1 MEDIAVP
8 APGIHQNP
16 QIAGTRRTR
25 SKGRLFPATFLCPM
39 HSNGFSAE
47 HLRFDDVDNLWVTHG
62 NSEPLF
68 VFAGHTDT
76 VPVGP
81 IEKWNTDPFKAE
93 IKEGY
98 LYGRGAA
105 DMKSGIAAMV
115 TAAER
120 YVQKNPNHNGTIAFL
135 ITSDEEGPSING
147 TRRVIDYLNEKKI
160 KINWCVL
167 GEPSSDKQ
175 LADVIR
181 IGRRGSLNGILKI
194 NGIQGH
200 VAYPEKAKNPIHEA
214 AEFLNKLTSIEW
226 DQGND
231 SFPPTSFQISNIN
244 AGTGA
249 DNVIPD
255 ALNVLFNF
263 RFSTEIS
270 QDEIENKVEE
280 LLKKFSLDYTLE
292 WKLSGAP
299 FLTDS
304 GSLINNATAAIKEII
319 GIDTIHSTGG
329 GTSDGRF
336 IAPTGAQTIELGVV
350 NETIHKINECVKVE
364 DLDTLSNIYEK
375 VLEKLL
381 SN

>member
-1 MEDIAVP
+1 MSDTLKLTTELINRKTLTPDDNGCQKLIAE
-8 APGIHQNP
+8 
-16 QIAGTRRTR
+16 
-25 SKGRLFPATFLCPM
+25 RLNK
-39 HSNGFSAE
+39 NGFSAE

-336 IAPTGAQTIELGVV
+336 IAPTGAETIELGVV

-375 VLEKLL
+375 VLEKHL

>member
-1 MEDIAVP
+1 MSDTLKLTTELINRKTLTPDDNGCQKLIAE
-8 APGIHQNP
+8 
-16 QIAGTRRTR
+16 
-25 SKGRLFPATFLCPM
+25 RLNK
-39 HSNGFSAE
+39 NGFSAE
-47 HLRFDDVDNLWVTHG
+47 HLRFDDVDNLWITHG
-62 NSEPLF
+62 SSGPLF

-81 IEKWNTDPFKAE
+81 IEKWNTDPFEAE

-115 TAAER
+115 TAVER
-120 YVQKNPNHNGTIAFL
+120 YVQKNPNHNGTIALL

-147 TRRVIDYLNEKKI
+147 TRKVIDYLDEKKI
-160 KINWCVL
+160 KIDYCVL
-167 GEPSSDKQ
+167 GEPTSDKQ
-175 LADVIR
+175 LADVVR
-181 IGRRGSLNGILKI
+181 IGRRGSLNGILKV
-194 NGIQGH
+194 NGVQGH

-214 AEFLNKLTSIEW
+214 AEFLNELTSIEW

-263 RFSTEIS
+263 RFSTETS
-270 QDEIENKVEE
+270 QNEIEKKVES
-280 LLKKFSLDYTLE
+280 LLEKYSLNCNLE

-304 GSLINNATAAIKEII
+304 GSLIDATTTAIKEIV
-319 GIDTIHSTGG
+319 GIDTVYSTGG

-364 DLDTLSNIYEK
+364 DLDTISDIYEK
-375 VLEKLL
+375 VLDKLL

>member
-1 MEDIAVP
+1 MSDTLKLTTELIDRKTLTPDDNGCQKLIAE
-8 APGIHQNP
+8 
-16 QIAGTRRTR
+16 
-25 SKGRLFPATFLCPM
+25 RLNK
-39 HSNGFSAE
+39 NGFRAE
-47 HLRFDDVDNLWVTHG
+47 HLRFDDVDNLWITHG
-62 NSEPLF
+62 NSGPLF

-120 YVQKNPNHNGTIAFL
+120 YVQKNPTHNGIIALL

-147 TRRVIDYLNEKKI
+147 TRKVINYLNEREI
-160 KINWCVL
+160 KIDWCVL

-214 AEFLNKLTSIEW
+214 ARFLNDITSIEW
-226 DQGND
+226 DHGND

-255 ALNVLFNF
+255 ALNLLFNF

-270 QDEIENKVEE
+270 QDEIESKVEN
-280 LLKKFSLDYTLE
+280 LLQKYNLNYTLE

-304 GSLINNATAAIKEII
+304 GSLIDAATAAIKEIV

-336 IAPTGAQTIELGVV
+336 IAPTGTQTIELGVV

>member
-1 MEDIAVP
+1 MSDTLKLTTELINRKTLTPDDNGCQKLIA
-8 APGIHQNP
+8 
-16 QIAGTRRTR
+16 
-25 SKGRLFPATFLCPM
+25 KRL
-39 HSNGFSAE
+39 SENGFSAE
-47 HLRFDDVDNLWVTHG
+47 HLRFDDVDNLWITHG
-62 NSEPLF
+62 NSGPLF

-81 IEKWNTDPFKAE
+81 IEKWNTDPFEAE

-120 YVQKNPNHNGTIAFL
+120 YVQKNPNHNGTIALL

-147 TRRVIDYLNEKKI
+147 TRKVIDYLNEKKI
-160 KINWCVL
+160 KIDYCVL

-175 LADVIR
+175 LTDVIR

-194 NGIQGH
+194 NGVQGH

-214 AEFLNKLTSIEW
+214 ARFLNELTSIEW

-255 ALNVLFNF
+255 TLNLLFNF
-263 RFSTEIS
+263 RFSTETS
-270 QDEIENKVEE
+270 QNELEEKVEST
-280 LLKKFSLDYTLE
+280 LKKYNLDYNLE

-304 GSLINNATAAIKEII
+304 GSLIDAATTAIKEIV
-319 GIDTIHSTGG
+319 GIDTVCSTGG

-364 DLDTLSNIYEK
+364 DLDTISDIYEK
-375 VLEKLL
+375 VLDKLL

>member
-1 MEDIAVP
+1 MSDTLKLTTELINRKTLTPDDNGCQKLIAE
-8 APGIHQNP
+8 
-16 QIAGTRRTR
+16 
-25 SKGRLFPATFLCPM
+25 RLNK
-39 HSNGFSAE
+39 NGFSAE

-62 NSEPLF
+62 NSGPLF

-76 VPVGP
+76 EPVGP

-120 YVQKNPNHNGTIAFL
+120 YVQKNQNHNGTIAFL

-147 TRRVIDYLNEKKI
+147 TRKVIDYLNEKKI
-160 KINWCVL
+160 KIDWCIL

-214 AEFLNKLTSIEW
+214 AQFLNELTSIEW
-226 DQGND
+226 DRGND

-255 ALNVLFNF
+255 ALNLLFNF

-270 QDEIENKVEE
+270 QDEIENKVEN
-280 LLKKFSLDYTLE
+280 LLQKHDLDYNLE

-304 GSLINNATAAIKEII
+304 GSLTDAATTAIKEIV
-319 GIDTIHSTGG
+319 GIDTVYSTGG

-364 DLDTLSNIYEK
+364 DLDTLSSIYEK
-375 VLEKLL
+375 VLDKLL

>member
-1 MEDIAVP
+1 MSDTLKLTTELINRKTLTPDDNGCQKLIAE
-8 APGIHQNP
+8 
-16 QIAGTRRTR
+16 
-25 SKGRLFPATFLCPM
+25 RLNK
-39 HSNGFSAE
+39 NGFSAE

-62 NSEPLF
+62 NSGPLF

-120 YVQKNPNHNGTIAFL
+120 YVQKNQNHNGTIAFL

-147 TRRVIDYLNEKKI
+147 TRKVIDYLNEKKI
-160 KINWCVL
+160 KIDWCIL

-214 AEFLNKLTSIEW
+214 AQFLNELTSIEW
-226 DQGND
+226 DRGND

-255 ALNVLFNF
+255 ALNLLFNF

-270 QDEIENKVEE
+270 QDEIENKVEN
-280 LLKKFSLDYTLE
+280 LLQKHDLDYNLE

-304 GSLINNATAAIKEII
+304 GSLTDAATTAIKEIV
-319 GIDTIHSTGG
+319 GIDTVYSTGG

-336 IAPTGAQTIELGVV
+336 IAPTGAETIELGVV

>member
-1 MEDIAVP
+1 MTDTLKLTTELINRKTLTPNDNGCQKIIAE
-8 APGIHQNP
+8 
-16 QIAGTRRTR
+16 
-25 SKGRLFPATFLCPM
+25 RLIKNRF
-39 HSNGFSAE
+39 NAE
-47 HLRFDDVDNLWVTHG
+47 HLRFDDVDNLWITHG
-62 NSEPLF
+62 NSGPLF

-120 YVQKNPNHNGTIAFL
+120 YVEKNPNHSGTIALL
-135 ITSDEEGPSING
+135 ITSDEEGLSING
-147 TRRVIDYLNEKKI
+147 TRKVIDYLNENKI
-160 KINWCVL
+160 KIDWCVV
-167 GEPSSDKQ
+167 GEPSSNKQ

-200 VAYPEKAKNPIHEA
+200 VAYPDKADNPIHKA
-214 AEFLNKLTSIEW
+214 SEFLSEITSIEW

-255 ALNVLFNF
+255 ALNLLFNF
-263 RFSTEIS
+263 RYSTETS

-336 IAPTGAQTIELGVV
+336 IAPTGAETIELGVV

-364 DLDTLSNIYEK
+364 DLDTLSSIYEK
-375 VLEKLL
+375 ILEKLL

>member
-1 MEDIAVP
+1 
-8 APGIHQNP
+8 
-16 QIAGTRRTR
+16 TR
-25 SKGRLFPATFLCPM
+25 K
-39 HSNGFSAE
+39 
-47 HLRFDDVDNLWVTHG
+47 
-62 NSEPLF
+62 
-68 VFAGHTDT
+68 
-76 VPVGP
+76 
-81 IEKWNTDPFKAE
+81 
-93 IKEGY
+93 
-98 LYGRGAA
+98 
-105 DMKSGIAAMV
+105 
-115 TAAER
+115 
-120 YVQKNPNHNGTIAFL
+120 
-135 ITSDEEGPSING
+135 
-147 TRRVIDYLNEKKI
+147 VIDYLNEKKI
-160 KINWCVL
+160 KIDWCIL

-214 AEFLNKLTSIEW
+214 AQFLNELTSIEW
-226 DQGND
+226 DRGND

-255 ALNVLFNF
+255 ALNLLFNF

-270 QDEIENKVEE
+270 QDEIENKVEN
-280 LLKKFSLDYTLE
+280 LLQKHDLDYNLE

-304 GSLINNATAAIKEII
+304 GSLTDAATTAIKEIV
-319 GIDTIHSTGG
+319 GIDTVYSTGG

-364 DLDTLSNIYEK
+364 DLDTLSSIYEK
-375 VLEKLL
+375 VLDKLL

>member
-1 MEDIAVP
+1 MSDTLKLTTELINRKTLTPDDNGCQKLIAE
-8 APGIHQNP
+8 
-16 QIAGTRRTR
+16 
-25 SKGRLFPATFLCPM
+25 RLNK
-39 HSNGFSAE
+39 NGFRAE

-62 NSEPLF
+62 NSGPLF

-93 IKEGY
+93 IKKGY

-105 DMKSGIAAMV
+105 DMKSGVAAMV

-120 YVQKNPNHNGTIAFL
+120 YVQKNPTHNGTIALL

-147 TRRVIDYLNEKKI
+147 TRKVIDYLNEKKI
-160 KINWCVL
+160 KIDWCVL

-214 AEFLNKLTSIEW
+214 ARFLNELTSIEW

-255 ALNVLFNF
+255 ALHLLFNF

-270 QDEIENKVEE
+270 QDEIENKVEN
-280 LLKKFSLDYTLE
+280 LLQKYNLNYALE

-304 GSLINNATAAIKEII
+304 GSLIDAATTAIKKIV
-319 GIDTIHSTGG
+319 GIDTICSTGG

-336 IAPTGAQTIELGVV
+336 IAPTGAETIELGVV

-364 DLDTLSNIYEK
+364 DLDILSSIYEK

-381 SN
+381 SS

>member
-1 MEDIAVP
+1 MSDTLKLTTELINRKTLTPDDNGCQKLIAE
-8 APGIHQNP
+8 
-16 QIAGTRRTR
+16 
-25 SKGRLFPATFLCPM
+25 RLNK
-39 HSNGFSAE
+39 NGFSAE

-120 YVQKNPNHNGTIAFL
+120 YVQKNQNHNGTIAFL

-147 TRRVIDYLNEKKI
+147 TRKVIDYLNEKKI
-160 KINWCVL
+160 KIDWCIL

-214 AEFLNKLTSIEW
+214 AQFLNELTSIEW
-226 DQGND
+226 DRGND

-255 ALNVLFNF
+255 ALNLLFNF

-270 QDEIENKVEE
+270 QDEIENKVEN
-280 LLKKFSLDYTLE
+280 LLQKHDLDYNLE

-304 GSLINNATAAIKEII
+304 GSLTDAATTAIKEIV
-319 GIDTIHSTGG
+319 GIDTVYSTGG

-364 DLDTLSNIYEK
+364 DLDTLSSIYEK
-375 VLEKLL
+375 VLDKLL

>member
-1 MEDIAVP
+1 MSDTLKLTTELINRKTLTPDDNGCQKLIAE
-8 APGIHQNP
+8 
-16 QIAGTRRTR
+16 
-25 SKGRLFPATFLCPM
+25 RLNK
-39 HSNGFSAE
+39 NGFRAE

-62 NSEPLF
+62 NSGPLF

-93 IKEGY
+93 IKKGY

-105 DMKSGIAAMV
+105 DMKSGVAAMV

-120 YVQKNPNHNGTIAFL
+120 YVQKNPTHNGIIALL

-147 TRRVIDYLNEKKI
+147 TRKVIDYLNEKKI
-160 KINWCVL
+160 KIDWCVL
-167 GEPSSDKQ
+167 GEPSSEKQ
-175 LADVIR
+175 LADIIR

-214 AEFLNKLTSIEW
+214 ARFLNELTSIEW

-255 ALNVLFNF
+255 ALNLLFNF

-270 QDEIENKVEE
+270 QDEIEEKVESM
-280 LLKKFSLDYTLE
+280 LKKYNLDYNLE

-299 FLTDS
+299 FLTES
-304 GSLINNATAAIKEII
+304 GSLIDAATAAIKEIV
-319 GIDTIHSTGG
+319 GIDTICSTGG

-336 IAPTGAQTIELGVV
+336 IAPTGAETIELGVV

-364 DLDTLSNIYEK
+364 DLDILSGIYEK
-375 VLEKLL
+375 VLEELL

>member
-1 MEDIAVP
+1 MSDTLKLTTELINRKTLTPDDNGCQKLIAE
-8 APGIHQNP
+8 
-16 QIAGTRRTR
+16 
-25 SKGRLFPATFLCPM
+25 RLNK
-39 HSNGFSAE
+39 NGFSAE
-47 HLRFDDVDNLWVTHG
+47 HLRFDDVDNLWLTHG
-62 NSEPLF
+62 NSGPLF

-81 IEKWNTDPFKAE
+81 IEKWNTDPFEAE

-120 YVQKNPNHNGTIAFL
+120 YVQKNPNHNGTIALL

-147 TRRVIDYLNEKKI
+147 TRKVIDYLNEKKI
-160 KINWCVL
+160 KIDWCIL
-167 GEPSSDKQ
+167 AEPSSDKE
-175 LADVIR
+175 LADVVR

-214 AEFLNKLTSIEW
+214 TQFLNELTSIEW

-255 ALNVLFNF
+255 ALNLLFNF
-263 RFSTEIS
+263 RFSTETS
-270 QDEIENKVEE
+270 QDELEKKVES
-280 LLKKFSLDYTLE
+280 LLQKYSLNYNLQ
-292 WKLSGAP
+292 WKLSGVP

-304 GSLINNATAAIKEII
+304 GPLIDAATAAIKEIV
-319 GIDTIHSTGG
+319 GIDTEYSTGG

-336 IAPTGAQTIELGVV
+336 IAPAGAQTIELGVV

-364 DLDTLSNIYEK
+364 DLDVLSSIYENI
-375 VLEKLL
+375 LEKLL

>member
-1 MEDIAVP
+1 MSDTLKLTTELINRKTLTPDDNGCQKLIAE
-8 APGIHQNP
+8 
-16 QIAGTRRTR
+16 
-25 SKGRLFPATFLCPM
+25 RLNK
-39 HSNGFSAE
+39 NGFSAE
-47 HLRFDDVDNLWVTHG
+47 YLRFDDVDNLWVTHG

-364 DLDTLSNIYEK
+364 DLDTISNIYEK

>member
-1 MEDIAVP
+1 MSETLKLTTELVNKKTPTPDDNGCQKLIAD
-8 APGIHQNP
+8 
-16 QIAGTRRTR
+16 RL
-25 SKGRLFPATFLCPM
+25 SKI
-39 HSNGFSAE
+39 GFTPK
-47 HLRFDDVDNLWVTHG
+47 HLRFEDVDNLWITHG
-62 NSEPLF
+62 SSGPLF

-81 IEKWNTDPFKAE
+81 IEKWNTDPYKAE
-93 IKEGY
+93 IKEGK

-120 YVQKNPNHNGTIAFL
+120 YVQKNPDHNGTIAFL

-147 TRRVIDYLNEKKI
+147 TTKVINYLNENKI
-160 KINWCVL
+160 KIDWCVL
-167 GEPSSDKQ
+167 GEPSSNKK
-175 LADVIR
+175 LADIIR

-214 AEFLNKLTSIEW
+214 AHFLNELTSVKW

-255 ALNVLFNF
+255 TLNILFNF
-263 RFSTEIS
+263 RYSTETS
-270 QDEIENKVEE
+270 QDELENKVES
-280 LLKKFSLDYTLE
+280 LLKKYNLNYELK

-299 FLTDS
+299 FLTNS
-304 GSLINNATAAIKEII
+304 GLLIDATTAAIEEII
-319 GIDTIHSTGG
+319 GIKTVYSTGG

-336 IAPTGAQTIELGVV
+336 IAPSGAEVIELGVV
-350 NETIHKINECVKVE
+350 NETIHKINECVNVD
-364 DLDTLSNIYEK
+364 DLETLSNIYEK
-375 VLEKLL
+375 IIEKLL
-381 SN
+381 SK

>member
-1 MEDIAVP
+1 MSDTLKLTTELINRKTLTPDDNGCQKLIAE
-8 APGIHQNP
+8 
-16 QIAGTRRTR
+16 
-25 SKGRLFPATFLCPM
+25 RLNK
-39 HSNGFSAE
+39 NGFRAE

-62 NSEPLF
+62 NSGPLF

-93 IKEGY
+93 IKKGY

-105 DMKSGIAAMV
+105 DMKSGVAAMV

-120 YVQKNPNHNGTIAFL
+120 YVQKNPTHNGIIALL

-147 TRRVIDYLNEKKI
+147 TRKVIDYLNEKKI
-160 KINWCVL
+160 KIDWCVL
-167 GEPSSDKQ
+167 GEPSSEKQ
-175 LADVIR
+175 LADIIR

-214 AEFLNKLTSIEW
+214 ARFLNELTSIEW

-255 ALNVLFNF
+255 ALHLLFNF

-270 QDEIENKVEE
+270 QDEIENKVEN
-280 LLKKFSLDYTLE
+280 LLQKYNLNYALE

-304 GSLINNATAAIKEII
+304 GSLIDAATTAIKEIV
-319 GIDTIHSTGG
+319 GIDVICSTGG

-336 IAPTGAQTIELGVV
+336 IAPTGAETIELGVV

-364 DLDTLSNIYEK
+364 DLDTLSGIYEK
-375 VLEKLL
+375 VLEELL

>member
-1 MEDIAVP
+1 MTDTLKLTSELINRKTLTPDDNGCQKIIAE
-8 APGIHQNP
+8 
-16 QIAGTRRTR
+16 
-25 SKGRLFPATFLCPM
+25 RLIKNRF
-39 HSNGFSAE
+39 NAE
-47 HLRFDDVDNLWVTHG
+47 HLRFDDVDNLWITHG
-62 NSEPLF
+62 NSGPLF

-93 IKEGY
+93 IKKGY

-120 YVQKNPNHNGTIAFL
+120 YVQKNPNHNGTIALL

-147 TRRVIDYLNEKKI
+147 TRKVIDYLDEKKI
-160 KINWCVL
+160 KIDYCVL
-167 GEPSSDKQ
+167 GEPTSDKQ
-175 LADVIR
+175 LADVVR
-181 IGRRGSLNGILKI
+181 IGRRGSLNGILKV
-194 NGIQGH
+194 NGVQGH

-214 AEFLNKLTSIEW
+214 TQFLNELTSIEW
-226 DQGND
+226 DQGNR

-255 ALNVLFNF
+255 ELNVLFNF
-263 RFSTEIS
+263 RFSTETS
-270 QDEIENKVEE
+270 QNAIEKKVES
-280 LLKKFSLDYTLE
+280 LLEKYSLNYNLE

-304 GSLINNATAAIKEII
+304 GSLIDATTTAIKEIV
-319 GIDTIHSTGG
+319 GIDTVYSTGG

-364 DLDTLSNIYEK
+364 DLDTLSRIYEK
-375 VLEKLL
+375 ILEKLL
-381 SN
+381 SD

>member
-1 MEDIAVP
+1 MSDTLKLTTELINRKTLTPNDNGCQKLIAE
-8 APGIHQNP
+8 
-16 QIAGTRRTR
+16 
-25 SKGRLFPATFLCPM
+25 RLKK
-39 HSNGFSAE
+39 NGFRAE

-62 NSEPLF
+62 NSGPLF

-105 DMKSGIAAMV
+105 DMKSGVAAMV

-120 YVQKNPNHNGTIAFL
+120 YVQKNPNHNGTIALL

-147 TRRVIDYLNEKKI
+147 TRKVIDYLNEKKI
-160 KINWCVL
+160 KIDWCVL

-214 AEFLNKLTSIEW
+214 ARFLNELTSIEW
-226 DQGND
+226 DHGND

-255 ALNVLFNF
+255 ALN
-263 RFSTEIS
+263 
-270 QDEIENKVEE
+270 
-280 LLKKFSLDYTLE
+280 LL
-292 WKLSGAP
+292 
-299 FLTDS
+299 
-304 GSLINNATAAIKEII
+304 
-319 GIDTIHSTGG
+319 
-329 GTSDGRF
+329 
-336 IAPTGAQTIELGVV
+336 
-350 NETIHKINECVKVE
+350 
-364 DLDTLSNIYEK
+364 
-375 VLEKLL
+375 
-381 SN
+381 